1 MSRPPRVLTVCRFKF
16 NPLDPFDVTAVEQ
29 MFFLCRASLSH
40 AKLGTYV
47 EQYQGMTTLTRSV
60 AFGSCVAATY
70 YASWIISSVL
80 AHVAQGGHTVW
91 PMLTLAVAI
100 VFADGVSAALARGRY
115 PPPRIDL
122 SPLVVSYAS
131 AFAETTADRLSRGTS
146 VCNGPMRR
154 SCGHTARTI
163 ATTISVARPPPTTD
177 RVGPT
182 KAAVAPLSNAPNS
195 FEKPM
200 NT

>member
-100 VFADGVSAALARGRY
+100 VFADGVTRG
-115 PPPRIDL
+115 
-122 SPLVVSYAS
+122 AS
-131 AFAETTADRLSRGTS
+131 AGAVPAAEDRSFATGCILCFRL
-146 VCNGPMRR
+146 RR
-154 SCGHTARTI
+154 NHGGQAIARYQ
-163 ATTISVARPPPTTD
+163 
-177 RVGPT
+177 RV
-182 KAAVAPLSNAPNS
+182 
-195 FEKPM
+195 
-200 NT
+200 